1 MHIETTETP
10 FFTYN
15 IGKGQTVWLY
25 ILLERLSANHSPHSW
40 AVRES
45 FLERVFEHYMSLSTT
60 ADHAII
66 YREVKW
72 VRK

>member
-1 MHIETTETP
+1 MHIETTETQ

-15 IGKGQTVWLY
+15 IGKGQKVWLY

-40 AVRES
+40 AVCES

-60 ADHAII
+60 ADHAI